1 MAGPRPEKVAVVEE
15 VREHL
20 GSSSAAI
27 LTEYRGLKVGDLA
40 TLRRQLRTAG
50 AEYKIFKNTL
60 VRRATAD
67 TDRAAL
73 DAYLN
78 GPTAIVFVRD
88 DVGAVAK
95 VLRDFGRVHPQLV
108 VKGGLL
114 GTQLL
119 DSSGASALADIPSRD
134 VLLAQ
139 IAGALAAPMRQFAG
153 LLQALPRSLAYG
165 LSALIDKRG
174 GVADTAEPS
183 EAAEATGPQR
193 PSPTPPRPSPPRANP
208 TGGLRTNRFQQ
219 PSTTI
224 RTTGG
229 NMATKE
235 EILDG
240 IASMTVLEL
249 SELLKAFEEKF
260 GVTAAAPVAVAA
272 VAANGGGEAAPAE
285 EEQDE
290 FDVILLAAGE
300 KKIQVIKEVR
310 SLTSLGLKEAKDL
323 VDSAPKA
330 VLEKVSKE
338 DAEKAKTKLE
348 EAGASVE
355 LK

>member
-20 GSSSAAI
+20 ASSSAAI

-50 AEYKIFKNTL
+50 ADYKIFKNTL

-67 TDRAAL
+67 TNQAAL
-73 DAYLN
+73 GAYLK

-88 DVGAVAK
+88 DIGPVAK

-119 DSSGASALADIPSRD
+119 DANGASALADLPSRA

-139 IAGALAAPMRQFAG
+139 LAGAIAAPMRQFAG

-174 GVADTAEPS
+174 GVAEPAVAAETAEVTETAEPAAAAEAGDTAEP
-183 EAAEATGPQR
+183 AEG
-193 PSPTPPRPSPPRANP
+193 
-208 TGGLRTNRFQQ
+208 
-219 PSTTI
+219 
-224 RTTGG
+224 
-229 NMATKE
+229 
-235 EILDG
+235 
-240 IASMTVLEL
+240 
-249 SELLKAFEEKF
+249 
-260 GVTAAAPVAVAA
+260 
-272 VAANGGGEAAPAE
+272 
-285 EEQDE
+285 
-290 FDVILLAAGE
+290 
-300 KKIQVIKEVR
+300 
-310 SLTSLGLKEAKDL
+310 
-323 VDSAPKA
+323 
-330 VLEKVSKE
+330 
-338 DAEKAKTKLE
+338 
-348 EAGASVE
+348 
-355 LK
+355 